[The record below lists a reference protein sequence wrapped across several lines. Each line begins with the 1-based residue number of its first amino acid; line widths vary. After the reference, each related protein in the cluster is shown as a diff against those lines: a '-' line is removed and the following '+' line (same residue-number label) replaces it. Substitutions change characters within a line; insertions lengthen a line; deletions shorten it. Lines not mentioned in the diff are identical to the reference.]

1 MKKYLKD
8 GFVVY
13 HYDFDTLHQFLTQIQ
28 SSPINQNVFFRP
40 YSHKTDTETIEFT
53 GTKNFEEAV
62 DLCQKG
68 WSEDF
73 EKLTSIKKRIDER
86 LLSPIIKPRQVQGQ
100 VQDIVGY
107 NPSVPD
113 YLIGNPL
120 NMWNKT
126 KKQISDFINIYIN
139 IDYNYKTDKNSIFN
153 RGIIV
158 QSLVDVLQQ
167 KGYSVRFKAFSCS
180 QEDNEILFASF
191 NLKND
196 GEKLNIKKTYFPLCH
211 PSFLRR
217 LCFLLEETTPVKC
230 EKWCHG
236 YGSPSKLTT
245 FKNIINPGPNDI
257 VITQPSEMGILGYD
271 IYDDLEYFLMHTN
284 LQEFLTRI

>member
-13 HYDFDTLHQFLTQIQ
+13 HYEFDTLQQFLTQIQ
-28 SSPINQNVFFRP
+28 SRPINQNVFSELR
-40 YSHKTDTETIEFT
+40 SHATDTRTIKFT
-53 GTKNFEEAV
+53 GTKDFEEAV

-73 EKLTSIKKRIDER
+73 EKLVSIKKRIDER
-86 LLSPIIKPRQVQGQ
+86 LLLPSIKPRQ

-139 IDYNYKTDKNSIFN
+139 IDYSHKTDKNSIFN

-158 QSLVDVLQQ
+158 QSLIDALQQ

-180 QEDNEILFASF
+180 HTYNEILFASF

-211 PSFLRR
+211 PSFIRR
-217 LCFLLEETTPVKC
+217 LGFLLEETTPFKC
-230 EKWCHG
+230 KIWQDG
-236 YGSPSKLTT
+236 YGLPSGFTI

-257 VITQPSEMGILGYD
+257 IITQPSEMDIRGYD
-271 IYDDLEYFLMHTN
+271 IYDDLESFLMHTN

>member
-28 SSPINQNVFFRP
+28 SRPINQNVFFSEV
-40 YSHKTDTETIEFT
+40 SHKNDTKAIEFT
-53 GTKNFEEAV
+53 GTRNFKEAV

-73 EKLTSIKKRIDER
+73 EKLVSFKKSVDEM
-86 LLSPIIKPRQVQGQ
+86 LLSPITKTKQ

-107 NPSVPD
+107 NPSVSD

-126 KKQISDFINIYIN
+126 KKQIPGFINIYIN
-139 IDYNYKTDKNSIFN
+139 IAYNYYTDQNSIFN

-158 QSLVDVLQQ
+158 QSFVDALQH
-167 KGYSVRFKAFSCS
+167 KGYGVRFKAFICLH
-180 QEDNEILFASF
+180 EHNEVCFASF

-196 GEKLNIKKTYFPLCH
+196 VEKLNIKKTYFPLCH
-211 PSFLRR
+211 PSFFRR
-217 LCFLLEETTPVKC
+217 LCFRLLETTPVEC
-230 EKWCHG
+230 EMWAYN
-236 YGSPSKLTT
+236 YGSPSESAI

-257 VITQPSEMGILGYD
+257 IITQPSEMGIRGYD
-271 IYDDLEYFLMHTN
+271 IYDDLKFFLMCTN

>member
-13 HYDFDTLHQFLTQIQ
+13 HYEFDTLQQFLTQIQ
-28 SSPINQNVFFRP
+28 SRPINQNVFSKLI
-40 YSHKTDTETIEFT
+40 SHETDTRIINFT

-73 EKLTSIKKRIDER
+73 EKLVSIKKRIDKR
-86 LLSPIIKPRQVQGQ
+86 LLSSIIKPRQ

-126 KKQISDFINIYIN
+126 KKQNFDSINIYIN
-139 IDYNYKTDKNSIFN
+139 IDYNYKTNKNSIFN

-158 QSLVDVLQQ
+158 LSLIDALQQ
-167 KGYSVRFKAFSCS
+167 KGYNVIFKAFCCS
-180 QEDNEILFASF
+180 HEDNELLFASF

-196 GEKLNIKKTYFPLCH
+196 REKLNIKKTYFPLCH
-211 PSFLRR
+211 PSFVRR
-217 LCFLLEETTPVKC
+217 LGFLLEETTPFECKSW
-230 EKWCHG
+230 ENG
-236 YGSPSKLTT
+236 YGFPSRFTI

-257 VITQPSEMGILGYD
+257 IITQPLEMGIRGYD
-271 IYDDLEYFLMHTN
+271 IYDDLESFLMHTN